1 MAKAKKTKTT
11 NKAIHKPVPT
21 HKPEQGP
28 DQDKLIA
35 ILSYITL
42 IGWII
47 ALVMNTEKKSKLGSF
62 HIRQSLLIMALAV
75 VAGLVTWIPPIS
87 VIIWVVTV
95 VLWIMGFV
103 SAIQSTM
110 KPVPVLGE
118 YAQDWF
124 KSL

>member
-1 MAKAKKTKTT
+1 M
-11 NKAIHKPVPT
+11 HKPVPT